1 MVLRMNR
8 WMCKSLGRAGEIRP
22 IWIYGDNLSASGI
35 ILLFSAIVFPF
46 PIMLSSDPQRRL
58 SVAPTWTPKTL
69 SNFVFRVSLAPTWE
83 NHADLR
89 SLYFL
94 ISINGNWWMCS
105 CVLVSATR
113 IASFINYKAS
123 TNQKVFSGVWD
134 SSEHI
139 LLYRCK
145 TNGTLAQKEQH
156 INHHKPLVCLLL
168 DMVSTPRN
176 TTWWLVC
183 FDASMQL
190 VNMLLLVVTGR
201 IVHWLGNYFERT
213 I

>member
-1 MVLRMNR
+1 MNVQVL
-8 WMCKSLGRAGEIRP
+8 G
-22 IWIYGDNLSASGI
+22 ASGRDKANLNLWRQSI
-35 ILLFSAIVFPF
+35 SFGHYTFIFGH
-46 PIMLSSDPQRRL
+46 RL
-58 SVAPTWTPKTL
+58 SISNHAFVRSSTALVHAPTWTPKTL
-69 SNFVFRVSLAPTWE
+69 SNFVFRVSLAQTWE
-83 NHADLR
+83 NPADQR
-89 SLYFL
+89 SWYFL
-94 ISINGNWWMCS
+94 ISMNGNWWMCT

-190 VNMLLLVVTGR
+190 LNMLLLVVTGR

>member
-1 MVLRMNR
+1 MATIYQLRALYFYFRPSSFHFQSCFRQILNGACPWR
-8 WMCKSLGRAGEIRP
+8 QLGRQRHCRI
-22 IWIYGDNLSASGI
+22 LSFAYLWHKPEK
-35 ILLFSAIVFPF
+35 ILRINEVDISWY
-46 PIMLSSDPQRRL
+46 Q
-58 SVAPTWTPKTL
+58 WT
-69 SNFVFRVSLAPTWE
+69 V
-83 NHADLR
+83 
-89 SLYFL
+89 
-94 ISINGNWWMCS
+94 IGG

-123 TNQKVFSGVWD
+123 TNQKVFSGIWD

-139 LLYRCK
+139 LFYRCK

-168 DMVSTPRN
+168 DMVSTPPN

-190 VNMLLLVVTGR
+190 LNMLLLVVTGR